1 MVRVPVINPPHNQQ
15 PQAQANIAAGSYQG
29 YPQPQAEPDMSHGRG
44 SQVDMSEYSSWV
56 SLWPLG

>member
-1 MVRVPVINPPHNQQ
+1 MVRVSVINPPHNSQ

-29 YPQPQAEPDMSHGRG
+29 YPQPEPDMPHGRG
-44 SQVDMSEYSSWV
+44 SQVDMSEYWV